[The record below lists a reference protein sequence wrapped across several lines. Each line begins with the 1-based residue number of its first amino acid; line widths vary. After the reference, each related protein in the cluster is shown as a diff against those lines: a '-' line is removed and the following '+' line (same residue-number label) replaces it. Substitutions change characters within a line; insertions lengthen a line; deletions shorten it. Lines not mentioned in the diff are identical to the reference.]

1 LGGPTTEL
9 KLLARKTSVVAKTEN
24 QDPGG
29 TSHENLKRSATK
41 FVILVGIMSLFA
53 DFTYEGSRSILG
65 PYLAL
70 FSLGGTAISI
80 ITGVG
85 ELVGYGLR
93 PLSGRMADTSK
104 RFWPI
109 TIFGYV
115 VQMVAVP
122 LLAFAGAWP
131 IAAWLVIQ
139 ERMGKAIRNPPRDVM
154 LSHAAKEMGYGWA
167 FGLHE
172 ALDQTGALI
181 GPIAIAV
188 VLASGSLTFG
198 DYRMAFLYLAIPA
211 AIMLSLLAT
220 ARFTYPHP
228 ESMEVSLPE
237 PETGG
242 LTRIFWVYLVGAV
255 LVGAGM
261 GGWPLIAYHLQT
273 LKIVSGNL
281 IPVFYAVAMGVSGL
295 GSLVFGRIF
304 DRVGMRILIPLTVT
318 SAVAIPLIWL
328 GGFGESLVGVALWG
342 LGTGVQESL
351 IPAAVATMVPRA
363 RRTSAYGIFTAGYG
377 ISLFLGS
384 VVIGVLYAV
393 SLTSLIT
400 FGVVAELAAIPVLL
414 WVVHMRS

>member
-1 LGGPTTEL
+1 M
-9 KLLARKTSVVAKTEN
+9 R
-24 QDPGG
+24 
-29 TSHENLKRSATK
+29 
-41 FVILVGIMSLFA
+41 FVLLVGIMSLFA

-65 PYLAL
+65 PYLG
-70 FSLGGTAISI
+70 FFGLGGTAISI

-93 PLSGRMADTSK
+93 PLSGRLADTSK

-115 VQMVAVP
+115 IQMVAVP

-198 DYRMAFLYLAIPA
+198 NYQMAFFYLAIPA
-211 AIMLSLLAT
+211 AIMLALLAV

-228 ESMEVSLPE
+228 ENMEQGPTEPDTGSLPH
-237 PETGG
+237 
-242 LTRIFWVYLVGAV
+242 IFWVYLVAAI

-273 LKIVSGNL
+273 VNIVSGDL

-295 GSLVFGRIF
+295 GSLLFGRMF
-304 DRVGMRILIPLTVT
+304 DRVGMRLLVPLTVA
-318 SAVAIPLIWL
+318 SAVALPLIWL
-328 GGFGESLVGVALWG
+328 GDSRTSLIGVALWG

-384 VVIGVLYAV
+384 VVIGILYAV
-393 SLTSLIT
+393 NIASLIT
-400 FGVVAELAAIPVLL
+400 FGVLAELAAIPVLL
-414 WVVHMRS
+414 WVARRREETAVGR

>member
-1 LGGPTTEL
+1 M
-9 KLLARKTSVVAKTEN
+9 EN
-24 QDPGG
+24 RDK
-29 TSHENLKRSATK
+29 NDLKRTATR
-41 FVILVGIMSLFA
+41 FVVLVGIMSLFA

-65 PYLAL
+65 PYLG
-70 FSLGGTAISI
+70 FFGLGGTAISI

-93 PLSGRMADTSK
+93 PLSGLLADNSK

-109 TIFGYV
+109 TIFGYAI
-115 VQMVAVP
+115 QMVAVP

-188 VLASGSLTFG
+188 VLAFGNPAFG
-198 DYRMAFLYLAIPA
+198 DYRTAFLYLAVPA
-211 AIMLSLLAT
+211 AIMLSLLAV

-228 ESMEVSLPE
+228 ESMEESGLE
-237 PETGG
+237 ADTGG
-242 LTRIFWVYLVGAV
+242 LPRVFWMYLVAAV

-273 LKIVSGNL
+273 QSIVSYTL

-295 GSLVFGRIF
+295 GSLLFGRVF
-304 DRVGMRILIPLTVT
+304 DKVGMRILVPLTIS
-318 SAVAIPLIWL
+318 SAVALPLIWL
-328 GGFGESLVGVALWG
+328 GGFGVSLVGVALWG
-342 LGTGVQESL
+342 VGTGVQESL
-351 IPAAVATMVPRA
+351 IPAAVATMVPKA

-384 VVIGVLYAV
+384 VVIGLLYAV
-393 SLTSLIT
+393 SLVSLIA
-400 FGVVAELAAIPVLL
+400 FGVIVELAAIPVLL
-414 WVVHMRS
+414 WVARRRPRP

>member
-1 LGGPTTEL
+1 MEAP
-9 KLLARKTSVVAKTEN
+9 APDN
-24 QDPGG
+24 
-29 TSHENLKRSATK
+29 NLRRSATR
-41 FVILVGIMSLFA
+41 FVLLVGVMSLFA
-53 DFTYEGSRSILG
+53 DFAYEGSRSILG
-65 PYLAL
+65 PYLG
-70 FSLGGTAISI
+70 FFGLGGTAISI

-93 PLSGRMADTSK
+93 PLSGRLADSSR

-115 VQMVAVP
+115 IQMVAVP
-122 LLAFAGAWP
+122 MLAFAGAWP

-198 DYRMAFLYLAIPA
+198 DYRMVFVYLAIPA
-211 AIMLSLLAT
+211 ALMLSLLAV

-228 ESMEVSLPE
+228 ESMESGSSE
-237 PETGG
+237 PDTGG
-242 LTRIFWVYLVGAV
+242 LPRVFWVYLVAAV

-273 LKIVSGNL
+273 VNIVSGEL

-295 GSLVFGRIF
+295 GSLLFGRVF
-304 DRVGMRILIPLTVT
+304 DRAGMRLLIPLTVA
-318 SAVAIPLIWL
+318 SAVALPLIWL
-328 GGFGESLVGVALWG
+328 GNFDASLVGVALWG

-393 SLTSLIT
+393 SLASLII
-400 FGVVAELAAIPVLL
+400 FGVIAELAAIPVLL
-414 WVVHMRS
+414 WVARRRKQQSPGRSS

>member
-1 LGGPTTEL
+1 M
-9 KLLARKTSVVAKTEN
+9 R
-24 QDPGG
+24 
-29 TSHENLKRSATK
+29 

-65 PYLAL
+65 PYLSL
-70 FSLGGTAISI
+70 FNLGGTAISI
-80 ITGVG
+80 ITGIG
-85 ELVGYGLR
+85 ELVGYGIR
-93 PLSGRMADTSK
+93 PLSGRWADTSK

-115 VQMVAVP
+115 IQMVAVP
-122 LLAFAGAWP
+122 MLAFAGAWP

-188 VLASGSLTFG
+188 VLASGSLSFG
-198 DYRMAFLYLAIPA
+198 DYRMAFLYLGIPA
-211 AIMLSLLAT
+211 AIMLSLLAV

-228 ESMEVSLPE
+228 ERMESGPVE
-237 PETGG
+237 PDTGG
-242 LTRIFWVYLVGAV
+242 LPRTFWVYLVAAV

-261 GGWPLIAYHLQT
+261 GGWPLIAYHLQQV
-273 LKIVSGNL
+273 KIVSGDL
-281 IPVFYAVAMGVSGL
+281 IPVFYAVAMGISGV
-295 GSLVFGRIF
+295 GSLLFGRVF
-304 DRVGMRILIPLTVT
+304 DKVGMRVLIPLTVA
-318 SAVAIPLIWL
+318 SAVGIPLIWL
-328 GGFGESLVGVALWG
+328 GTFDVSLVGVALWG

-384 VVIGVLYAV
+384 VAIGVLYAI
-393 SLTSLIT
+393 SLTSLII
-400 FGVVAELAAIPVLL
+400 FGVIAELAAIPVLL
-414 WVVHMRS
+414 WVIRMRGLQPAGGQSVKG

>member
-1 LGGPTTEL
+1 MGESSHQPGSEDDKPSGPGAPSRGG
-9 KLLARKTSVVAKTEN
+9 
-24 QDPGG
+24 QG
-29 TSHENLKRSATK
+29 NLKRSATR
-41 FVILVGIMSLFA
+41 FVILVGVMSLFA

-65 PYLAL
+65 PYLAF

-93 PLSGRMADTSK
+93 PLSGRWADTSK

-115 VQMVAVP
+115 IQMVAVP

-181 GPIAIAV
+181 GPITVAV
-188 VLASGSLTFG
+188 VLATGTLTFG
-198 DYRMAFLYLAIPA
+198 DYRMTFAYLAIPA
-211 AIMLSLLAT
+211 AIMLSLLAV

-228 ESMEVSLPE
+228 ESMEVGPPEEETEGLP
-237 PETGG
+237 
-242 LTRIFWVYLVGAV
+242 RIFWVYLVGAI

-273 LKIVSGNL
+273 LGTVSGDL
-281 IPVFYAVAMGVSGL
+281 VPVFYAVAMGVSGL
-295 GSLVFGRIF
+295 GSLAFGRLF
-304 DRVGMRILIPLTVT
+304 DRVGMGILVPLTLA
-318 SAVAIPLIWL
+318 SAVAIPLVWL
-328 GGFGESLVGVALWG
+328 GGFAVSLVGIALWG

-384 VVIGVLYAV
+384 VVIGLLYAV
-393 SLTSLIT
+393 SLTSLIA
-400 FGVVAELAAIPVLL
+400 FGVIAELAAIPVLV
-414 WVVHMRS
+414 WVVRRRP

>member
-1 LGGPTTEL
+1 MTTE
-9 KLLARKTSVVAKTEN
+9 APIEAKS
-24 QDPGG
+24 Q
-29 TSHENLKRSATK
+29 LRRSATR

-65 PYLAL
+65 PYLGF

-85 ELVGYGLR
+85 ELLGYGLR
-93 PLSGRMADTSK
+93 PLSGRLADTSK

-122 LLAFAGAWP
+122 LLAFAGSWP

-188 VLASGSLTFG
+188 VLASGAGMLS
-198 DYRMAFLYLAIPA
+198 DYRTAFMYLAVPA
-211 AIMLSLLAT
+211 AIMLSLLAV
-220 ARFTYPHP
+220 ARYTYPHP

-237 PETGG
+237 TEGGG
-242 LTRIFWVYLVGAV
+242 LPRVFWVYLVAAI

-273 LKIVSGNL
+273 LAIVPYTL
-281 IPVFYAVAMGVSGL
+281 IPIFYAVAMGVSGL
-295 GSLVFGRIF
+295 GSLLFGRVY
-304 DRVGMRILIPLTVT
+304 DRIGMRVLLPLTIS
-318 SAVAIPLIWL
+318 SAIALPLVWL
-328 GGFGESLVGVALWG
+328 GNFGVSMVGVALWG

-351 IPAAVATMVPRA
+351 IPAAVATMVPRS

-384 VVIGVLYAV
+384 VVIGLLYAV
-393 SLTSLIT
+393 SITSLIV
-400 FGVVAELAAIPVLL
+400 FGVIAELAALPVLL
-414 WVVHMRS
+414 WVVRRRR

>member
-1 LGGPTTEL
+1 M
-9 KLLARKTSVVAKTEN
+9 
-24 QDPGG
+24 G
-29 TSHENLKRSATK
+29 TSKAPSTNLKRSATR
-41 FVILVGIMSLFA
+41 FVVLVGIMSLFA

-65 PYLAL
+65 PYLG
-70 FSLGGTAISI
+70 FFGLGGTAISI

-93 PLSGRMADTSK
+93 PLSGRLADTSK

-115 VQMVAVP
+115 IQMVAVP

-172 ALDQTGALI
+172 ALDQTGALV

-198 DYRMAFLYLAIPA
+198 NYQMAFFYLAIPA
-211 AIMLSLLAT
+211 AIMLALLAV

-228 ESMEVSLPE
+228 ESMEQGPTE
-237 PETGG
+237 PDTGG
-242 LTRIFWVYLVGAV
+242 LPHIFWVYLVAAI

-261 GGWPLIAYHLQT
+261 GGWPLIAYHLQAVN
-273 LKIVSGNL
+273 IVSGDL

-295 GSLVFGRIF
+295 GSLLFGRMF
-304 DRVGMRILIPLTVT
+304 DRLGMRLLVPLTVA
-318 SAVAIPLIWL
+318 SAVALPLIWL
-328 GGFGESLVGVALWG
+328 GDSRTSLIGVALWG

-384 VVIGVLYAV
+384 VVIGILYAV
-393 SLTSLIT
+393 NIASLIT
-400 FGVVAELAAIPVLL
+400 FGVIAELAAIPVLL
-414 WVVHMRS
+414 WVARRREETAVGR

>member
-1 LGGPTTEL
+1 M
-9 KLLARKTSVVAKTEN
+9 K
-24 QDPGG
+24 Q
-29 TSHENLKRSATK
+29 SAMR
-41 FVILVGIMSLFA
+41 FVILIGIMSLFA

-65 PYLAL
+65 PYLA
-70 FSLGGTAISI
+70 FFGLGGTAISI

-93 PLSGRMADTSK
+93 PFSGRLADASK

-115 VQMVAVP
+115 IQMVAVP

-188 VLASGSLTFG
+188 VLASGNLAFG
-198 DYRMAFLYLAIPA
+198 DYRTAFVYLAVPA
-211 AIMLSLLAT
+211 AIMLTLLAV
-220 ARFTYPHP
+220 ARLTYPHP
-228 ESMEVSLPE
+228 ESMEEGPTVPDTGRLP
-237 PETGG
+237 
-242 LTRIFWVYLVGAV
+242 RIFWVYLVAAI

-273 LKIVSGNL
+273 LNIVSGDL
-281 IPVFYAVAMGVSGL
+281 IPLFYAVAMGVSGL
-295 GSLVFGRIF
+295 GSLLFGRLF
-304 DRVGMRILIPLTVT
+304 DRAGMRLLVPLTVT
-318 SAVAIPLIWL
+318 SAVALPLIWL
-328 GGFGESLVGVALWG
+328 GNFSTSLIGVALWG

-384 VVIGVLYAV
+384 VVIGILYAV
-393 SLTSLIT
+393 SLASLIT
-400 FGVVAELAAIPVLL
+400 FGVIVELAAIPVLL
-414 WVVHMRS
+414 WVARRRDESDVGR